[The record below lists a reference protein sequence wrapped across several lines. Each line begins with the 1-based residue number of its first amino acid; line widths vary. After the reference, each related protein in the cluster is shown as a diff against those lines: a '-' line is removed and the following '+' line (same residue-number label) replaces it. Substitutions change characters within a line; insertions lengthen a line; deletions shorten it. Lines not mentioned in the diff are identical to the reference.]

1 MDETADVPAGLW
13 PGDTGVLAEGSR
25 RALLELIKGP
35 YISGGDS
42 GVWSALLADERAI
55 RSRLHELFL
64 ELVID
69 RSAEF
74 AFVRNVVTDE
84 LATPST
90 VRTAT
95 LTFMDTAMLL
105 VLRQML
111 LAGEGDGRVIVGR
124 DEVFDQ
130 LRVYRT
136 GDRDELDYDKR
147 MNASWS
153 KMRNTLRVVH
163 AAGSAD
169 LDEDRVELSPVLRLI
184 VDADQ
189 VRAIS
194 AEYERIAAGG
204 TGQLPDV
211 GGADYNQGTADFMA
225 ADLTPA
231 KSTTEESDA

>member
-1 MDETADVPAGLW
+1 MDETVQAPDGLW

-35 YISGGDS
+35 YVSGGDS

-74 AFVRNVVTDE
+74 AFVRNVVTDA

-95 LTFMDTAMLL
+95 LTFMDTVMLL

-163 AAGSAD
+163 TASNAE

-189 VRAIS
+189 VRAIA
-194 AEYERIAAGG
+194 AEYDRIATGGAGLS
-204 TGQLPDV
+204 QDV
-211 GGADYNQGTADFMA
+211 GGVDYTEVTGDFN
-225 ADLTPA
+225 T
-231 KSTTEESDA
+231 SEFSTEESDA